1 MSTNQTK
8 AQRRDAARA
17 EALELQKK
25 QQAREKRSRLIVL
38 SVLGIAVIG
47 LIVAVV
53 LILQEG
59 QRTPMERVD
68 AVPAGV
74 VEDTGIPVGVDG
86 AAGTENEGATTLD
99 VYVDYMCPVCGQFEA
114 INGASIAELREAG
127 DVTLVVHPVAILDRA
142 SQGTEYS
149 TRAASAA
156 AWVAD
161 RAPEQF
167 NAFHEAMFASQPDE
181 NTPGLSDEQIA
192 QVAEQAGVPADVA
205 SGIADGEATDTF
217 GEWVEASTESAGS
230 DPDVVNPETGGMG
243 TPTVLIDGERFGG
256 WQAAGALTAAI
267 TGEATPSGEPSAEA
281 STEPSGEPSTEAS
294 E

>member
-17 EALELQKK
+17 EALALQKK

-38 SVLGIAVIG
+38 GLLGLGLVI
-47 LIVAVV
+47 LVVAVV
-53 LILQEG
+53 MIFQEG
-59 QRTPMERVD
+59 QKTTMERVD
-68 AVPAGV
+68 NVPAGV
-74 VEDTGIPVGVDG
+74 VQDTGIPVGADG
-86 AAGTENEGATTLD
+86 AAGTENEGAPTLD
-99 VYVDYMCPVCGQFEA
+99 VYVDYMCPICGQFEQ

-127 DVTLVVHPVAILDRA
+127 DVTLIVHPVAILDRA

-167 NAFHEAMFASQPDE
+167 NAFHEAMFASQPE
-181 NTPGLSDEQIA
+181 EQTPGLSDEQIA

-205 SGIADGEATDTF
+205 AGIADGDATDTF
-217 GEWVEASTESAGS
+217 GEWVEAATESAGT
-230 DPDVVNPETGGMG
+230 DPDVVNPETGSMG
-243 TPTVLIDGERFGG
+243 TPTVLIDGERFNG
-256 WQAAGALTAAI
+256 WQAAGALTEAI
-267 TGEATPSGEPSAEA
+267 TGEAAPSGEPSAES
-281 STEPSGEPSTEAS
+281 STEPSSEPSTEPS

>member
-17 EALELQKK
+17 EALALQKK
-25 QQAREKRSRLIVL
+25 QQAREKRNRLIVL
-38 SVLGIAVIG
+38 SVLGLAVIG

-53 LILQEG
+53 LILNEG

-68 AVPAGV
+68 EVPAGV
-74 VEDTGIPVGVDG
+74 VQDTGIPVGETG
-86 AAGTENEGATTLD
+86 AAGTENEGAPTLD
-99 VYVDYMCPVCGQFEA
+99 VYVDYMCPICGQFESL
-114 INGASIAELREAG
+114 NGASITEMREAG

-161 RAPEQF
+161 QAPEQF
-167 NAFHEAMFASQPDE
+167 TAFHEAMFASQPEE
-181 NTPGLSDEQIA
+181 NTAGLSDEQIA

-205 SGIADGEATDTF
+205 AGIADGDATDAF
-217 GEWVEASTESAGS
+217 EEWVAASTESAGS
-230 DPDVVNPETGGMG
+230 DPDVINPETGSMG
-243 TPTVLIDGERFGG
+243 TPTVLIDGERFAG
-256 WQAAGALTAAI
+256 WQTPGALAQAI
-267 TGEATPSGEPSAEA
+267 TGDAPSAEPSSEP
-281 STEPSGEPSTEAS
+281 STEPSE
-294 E
+294 

>member
-17 EALELQKK
+17 EALALQKK

-38 SVLGIAVIG
+38 SALGLGLII

-53 LILQEG
+53 LIFQEG
-59 QRTPMERVD
+59 QKTPMEKVD
-68 AVPAGV
+68 NIPAGV
-74 VEDTGIPVGVDG
+74 VEQTGIPVGADG
-86 AAGTENEGATTLD
+86 VAGTENEGAPTLD
-99 VYVDYMCPVCGQFEA
+99 VYVDFMCPVCGSFEQ
-114 INGASIAELREAG
+114 INGASIDEMREAG
-127 DVTLVVHPVAILDRA
+127 DVTLVVHPVSILDRT

-167 NAFHEAMFASQPDE
+167 AAFHDAMFASQPTE

-192 QVAEQAGVPADVA
+192 QIAEQAGVPADVA
-205 SGIADGEATDTF
+205 SGIAGGDALETYE
-217 GEWVEASTESAGS
+217 EWVKASTEAAGS
-230 DPDVVNPETGGMG
+230 DPDVVNPETGQMG
-243 TPTVLIDGERFGG
+243 TPTVLIDGERFGD
-256 WQAAGALTAAI
+256 WQTPGALTQAI
-267 TGEATPSGEPSAEA
+267 TGEAP
-281 STEPSGEPSTEAS
+281 STEPSPEPSE
-294 E
+294 